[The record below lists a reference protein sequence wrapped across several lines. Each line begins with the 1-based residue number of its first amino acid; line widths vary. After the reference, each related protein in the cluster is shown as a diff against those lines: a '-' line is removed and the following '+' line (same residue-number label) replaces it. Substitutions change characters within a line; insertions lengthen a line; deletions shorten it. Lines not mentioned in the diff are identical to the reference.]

1 MFDNSPDNLSVGTGE
16 KRPNPAEM
24 TNTEI
29 LQEIENMMNTPAE
42 EMDTSGIEKYLSIL
56 QSRAPVIEEYDSEVQ
71 WAKLEEA
78 HPLAFED
85 SSSWKK

>member
-42 EMDTSGIEKYLSIL
+42 EMDTSGIEK
-56 QSRAPVIEEYDSEVQ
+56 
-71 WAKLEEA
+71 
-78 HPLAFED
+78 
-85 SSSWKK
+85 